1 MNIHVP
7 FDPAHSRPLDR
18 YEQLD
23 QPTEIALA
31 KAWRERGDARARDR
45 LILAHRR
52 LAQGA
57 VARMAGRNGE
67 SHDDL
72 MQQAY
77 LGLMKAADRFD
88 PEKGVRFSTYA
99 RWWIRAEIQ
108 EFRVRNWAMVQIG
121 SSAAQKM
128 IYLHLRRL
136 EKKHGLAHG
145 EQPRDSVINAELS
158 RIMQLPEKRIA
169 TLRERMNVRDVSLDH
184 RPEDDSDEGGG
195 FDLVDENA
203 PDPEELA
210 LDTLS
215 TEKLRGR
222 LTGYLDRLPPRER
235 AILTDYYVADP
246 PRTLSELAE
255 IHAVSRERIRQ
266 IREQGMRKLRRWFT
280 EDGFMPQAEP
290 IAEPIAEPNAEP
302 ELELA
307 SATTGA

>member
-7 FDPAHSRPLDR
+7 FQAADSRPLGR
-18 YEQLD
+18 YDQID
-23 QPTEIALA
+23 QPTETALA
-31 KAWRERGDARARDR
+31 RAWRERGDRGARDR

-57 VARMAGRNGE
+57 VARMAGRSGE
-67 SHDDL
+67 NHDDL

-88 PEKGVRFSTYA
+88 PDKGVRFSTYA

-108 EFRVRNWAMVQIG
+108 EYRVRNWAMVQIG

-136 EKKHGLAHG
+136 ESRHGLTHG
-145 EQPRDSVINAELS
+145 EQPNDAQINAELS

-169 TLRERMNVRDVSLDH
+169 TLRERMSVRDVSLDQ
-184 RPEDDSDEGGG
+184 RPDEDSEDGEALDI
-195 FDLVDENA
+195 VDENA
-203 PDPEELA
+203 PDPEVQA
-210 LDTLS
+210 LDSLS
-215 TEKLRGR
+215 REKLRTH
-222 LTGYLDRLPPRER
+222 LAGYLDRLPSRER
-235 AILTDYYVADP
+235 AIVTDYYVSDP

-266 IREQGMRKLRRWFT
+266 IREQGMRKLRRWFA
-280 EDGFMPQAEP
+280 EDGFAVEDE
-290 IAEPIAEPNAEP
+290 A
-302 ELELA
+302 
-307 SATTGA
+307 GAVPVG